1 MKKCLCFL
9 MTIVLLLCV
18 IATAASVSAEDILTV
33 HTADGKTISVPVGSE
48 FEYITHLYSGE
59 VLLRDGQG
67 YVTYDSALMQPVP
80 TRAYDE
86 LVEGNTIYGYSMPRI
101 NDGKRTIN
109 YATEPGFIYF
119 NFSNTDGFVA
129 FTIDQPFFVYRFKA
143 LQAGETILT
152 TTIEYMNNELKEH
165 VYFKCFPNEI
175 INPYTAF
182 TLNDLTPQP
191 TSEPSTAPSTA
202 ESTAPSAEES
212 TAAPSSAPSA
222 EESTA
227 APSSAPSAEESTV
240 ESSTSPSS
248 ETVAE
253 STAASSSEEETA
265 DDYPYELGDANTDKL
280 VDIMDVTSIQR
291 HLAKLVTLSEKQQA
305 LGDTDRNGFLDI
317 LDATK
322 IQKYLAKIIEEL

>member
-143 LQAGETILT
+143 LQAGEAILT

-165 VYFKCFPNEI
+165 VYFKCVPNEI

-182 TLNDLTPQP
+182 TLNDLTPQS

-222 EESTA
+222 E
-227 APSSAPSAEESTV
+227 
-240 ESSTSPSS
+240 
-248 ETVAE
+248 E

-291 HLAKLVTLSEKQQA
+291 HLAKIVTLSEKQQA